1 MTLVS
6 CAEHRRIRGN
16 TIDNCDGA
24 TYFERDRFS
33 RIAIHPRGGTAHVH
47 GGIIMVSARRLLS
60 ALCLVHIFSSSFAL
74 AQPTAADRAAVSSAT
89 TSTPG
94 AAWEGEVTGT
104 NVRVRSGPGT
114 GWYATTK
121 LNTGDRV
128 VVVKEERGWYHV
140 VPPPGSFSY
149 VDMEDVDRQSG
160 GRTGIVKRDG
170 VSIRAGSEMAASK
183 STTQLWV
190 KKGQIVEIIGEVD
203 GFFKITPPTGALLY
217 ISRDFVKPV
226 AANQRTGI
234 AERHAAA
241 LSPEPQPRPAVTS
254 PAAATATPVST
265 TPRPAQPV
273 PARTA
278 MDESDIAVDSID
290 RSTMPDE
297 YGDVEPAFDDEG
309 NMEGADPML
318 DATGRPIDDGAPLE
332 TDRSIQ
338 SLKNRDAAAGATPTS
353 RDIPPGQMQK
363 TSGRYQ
369 ALLTAIEGD
378 LSATM
383 QLPLE
388 QRDLDSLVSRYE
400 EVAVQTDERVPSEYA
415 KIRVTQLKTMIDL
428 RKARADSASKSAD
441 LDAFKARM
449 TTERMQIMRARAEK
463 ETERFDF
470 VGELRKSYAFAP
482 EKRRYRLVDPN
493 RQTTI
498 AYIDIP
504 RDVTENVEYMIGRTV
519 GVRTSGQRYSQAAR
533 IPIAVAASL
542 TDLTP
547 STRPA
552 TVGPMDTGSNSG
564 AEVMPPPLEEPVRRP
579 SGGSNNT
586 DDEGDAAS

>member
-1 MTLVS
+1 
-6 CAEHRRIRGN
+6 
-16 TIDNCDGA
+16 
-24 TYFERDRFS
+24 
-33 RIAIHPRGGTAHVH
+33 
-47 GGIIMVSARRLLS
+47 MVSARRLLI
-60 ALCLVHIFSSSFAL
+60 ALGLVLILSTSFSL
-74 AQPTAADRAAVSSAT
+74 AQPSAVDRSASPSAAAA
-89 TSTPG
+89 TPSFP
-94 AAWEGEVTGT
+94 WEGEVTGT

-128 VVVKEERGWYHV
+128 VVVKEERGWYHI

-149 VDMEDVDRQSG
+149 VDMEDVDRQAG

-190 KKGQIVEIIGEVD
+190 KKGQAVEIIGEVD
-203 GFFKITPPTGALLY
+203 GFFKITPPAGALLY

-241 LSPEPQPRPAVTS
+241 ASREPQPSPAVTS
-254 PAAATATPVST
+254 PAVTSAAPAST
-265 TPRPAQPV
+265 TPRPGQPT

-278 MDESDIAVDSID
+278 LDESVNAVDPID

-297 YGDVEPAFDDEG
+297 YGDIEPTYDDEG

-338 SLKNRDAAAGATPTS
+338 SLKNRNASTGATPPS
-353 RDIPPGQMQK
+353 RDIPPAQMQK
-363 TSGRYQ
+363 ATGRYH
-369 ALLTAIEGD
+369 ALLSAIEGD

-400 EVAVQTDERVPSEYA
+400 EVAAQTDERVPSEYA

-547 STRPA
+547 STSPA
-552 TVGPMDTGSNSG
+552 NIGPMDAGSNPG
-564 AEVMPPPLEEPVRRP
+564 GEVMPPPLEEPVGRP
-579 SGGSNNT
+579 SGGVGKAV
-586 DDEGDAAS
+586 DEDAAA